1 MNTSRRQT
9 LATGLATGLSIAGIA
24 ALPSFAWA
32 DPAYPNNVVKFI
44 IPTPAGGGHD
54 TMMRVIGQKLT
65 EAWGQPSIVESK
77 AGASGAIAAATV
89 ARATPDGYTL
99 LVNYSALISNL
110 VLQPTQTY
118 KMSELA
124 PISMLA
130 LTPIAIGVRESL
142 NIKTLKQL
150 VDLAKSKPGKISYGS
165 YGPGSGGNF
174 VGELLNMTAGIDT
187 VHVPYKGEAPA
198 LQDLIGGQIDTAVVS
213 LGGVSRY
220 PGKIRAL
227 AVASPTRFPLYPD
240 VPTFAEAG
248 YPDVVMPGF
257 GALFAPAGTPKAII
271 DKLSTEMARIVKLP
285 DVAPKLLELGF
296 EPAGWGPAKLS
307 AFLTEQLELTKKL
320 VATGRIKL

>member
-1 MNTSRRQT
+1 MNPSRRHT
-9 LATGLATGLSIAGIA
+9 LATGLATGLAIAGA
-24 ALPSFAWA
+24 ASMPSFAWA
-32 DPAYPNNVVKFI
+32 DPAYPNNVIKFI

-65 EAWGQPSIVESK
+65 ESWGQPSIVESK

-150 VDLAKSKPGKISYGS
+150 VDLAKSKPGQISYGS

-174 VGELLNMTAGIDT
+174 VGELLNIAAGIDT

-227 AVASPTRFPLYPD
+227 AVASPTRFSLYPD

-248 YPDVVMPGF
+248 FPDVVMPGF

-307 AFLTEQLELTKKL
+307 AFLAEQLELTKKL

>member
-1 MNTSRRQT
+1 MTHSRRHA
-9 LATGLATGLSIAGIA
+9 LATGLGLLGAS
-24 ALPSFAWA
+24 ALPTFPLAA
-32 DPAYPNNVVKFI
+32 RAAPGYPDNVIKFI

-54 TMMRVIGQKLT
+54 TMMRVVGQKLT
-65 EAWGQPSIVESK
+65 EAWGQPCIVESR
-77 AGASGAIAAATV
+77 AGASGAIAAAAV
-89 ARATPDGYTL
+89 ARAAPDGYTL
-99 LVNYSALISNL
+99 GVGYSALISNL
-110 VLQPTQTY
+110 VLQPAQQPY
-118 KMSELA
+118 KLADLA
-124 PISMLA
+124 PIGMLA

-142 NIKTLKQL
+142 NVRTLDQL
-150 VDLAKSKPGKISYGS
+150 VALAKSKPGKISYGS

-174 VGELLNMTAGIDT
+174 VGELLNMAAGIDT

-248 YPDVVMPGF
+248 FPEVNMPGF
-257 GALFAPAGTPKAII
+257 GALFAPASTPKAII
-271 DKLSTEMARIVKLP
+271 DKLDAEMARIVKLP

-296 EPAGWGPAKLS
+296 EPAGWGPQKLS
-307 AFLTEQLELTKKL
+307 SFLAEQLALTQKL
-320 VATGRIKL
+320 VATGRIKV